1 MTYAPLAAQ
10 GQSEYRLWL

>member
-1 MTYAPLAAQ
+1 MSYTAMAAQ